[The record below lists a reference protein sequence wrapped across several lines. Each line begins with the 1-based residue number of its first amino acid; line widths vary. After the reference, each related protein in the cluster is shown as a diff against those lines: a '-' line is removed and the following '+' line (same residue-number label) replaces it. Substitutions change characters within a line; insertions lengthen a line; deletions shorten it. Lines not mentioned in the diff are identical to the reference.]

1 MSGPKVDIAAP
12 VDESGATHER
22 MKRAGINLKIPSMS
36 WMDMA
41 NIRHRYDVQFDADTD
56 AAACVANK
64 TMTVTRKSLEGAP
77 NLRLVAFYTVGFDNI
92 DLDAATERGVL
103 VVHSP
108 TEPNWGGVAEGT
120 MANILAIL
128 KKVREKD
135 RFIKAGGW
143 RDRSLQGQYFGPRQ
157 MDSYEG
163 LTVGIIGL
171 GRIGGRVADLL
182 APWRVKLI
190 GYDPYVDDSLFVHH
204 NVRRVDLDSLLKQS
218 DIVTIHCNLT
228 KETHKLIGAKQLA
241 MMKKTAILANHARGN
256 IIDIDALA
264 DALDADRIA
273 SAILDVLPEEPP
285 PADLRFLK
293 MGDKVLLSPHMVSN
307 NVGTGLNMAAPWV
320 EQAIYDVL
328 AGKIPKHVVNP
339 DIIPQWLARFGGK
352 NLLAA
357 AAA

>member
-12 VDESGATHER
+12 VDESGASYER
-22 MKRAGINLKIPSMS
+22 MKRAGISLKVPAMA

-41 NIRHRYDVQFDADTD
+41 NIRKRYDVAFDADTD
-56 AAACVANK
+56 AAACAANK
-64 TMTVTRKSLEGAP
+64 SMSVTKKSLADAP
-77 NLRLVAFYTVGFDNI
+77 NLRLVAFYTVGYDNI
-92 DLDAATERGVL
+92 DLDAATEQGVL

-108 TEPNWGGVAEGT
+108 TESNWGGVAEGT
-120 MANILAIL
+120 IANILAVL

-135 RFIKAGGW
+135 RFIKEGGW
-143 RDRSLQGQYFGPRQ
+143 RDRSLMGQYLGARQ
-157 MDSYEG
+157 IDNFPG

-190 GYDPYVDDSLFVHH
+190 GCDPYADDSLFVHH
-204 NVRRVDLDSLLKQS
+204 NVHRVDLDTLMKQS

-228 KETHKLIGAKQLA
+228 KETHKLIGAKQIAL
-241 MMKKTAILANHARGN
+241 MKKNAILANHARGN

-264 DALDADRIA
+264 DALDANAIA
-273 SAILDVLPEEPP
+273 GTILDVLPEEPP
-285 PADLRFLK
+285 PPTLRFLK

-307 NVGTGLNMAAPWV
+307 NVGTGLAVAAPWV
-320 EQAIYDVL
+320 EQAIYDAL
-328 AGKIPKHVVNP
+328 NGKIPKHVVNP
-339 DIIPQWLARFGGK
+339 EIIPKWLERFGGK